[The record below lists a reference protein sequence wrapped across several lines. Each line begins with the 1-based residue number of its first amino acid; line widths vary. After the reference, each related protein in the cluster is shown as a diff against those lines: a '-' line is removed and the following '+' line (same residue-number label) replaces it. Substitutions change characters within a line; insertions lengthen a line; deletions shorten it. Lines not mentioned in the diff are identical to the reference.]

1 MNQTLGELASN
12 AIYRTC
18 FKYIIKNPDATD
30 SDRQAAANCFERLSE
45 AYKIVAPVVF
55 QTFEEE
61 VGDGEGGEEAGEN
74 AEGEDE

>member
-1 MNQTLGELASN
+1 MNQTLGEIASN

-30 SDRQAAANCFERLSE
+30 SDRQAAANCFERLSQ

-55 QTFEEE
+55 QSFE
-61 VGDGEGGEEAGEN
+61 GETAGGEEGAEN
-74 AEGEDE
+74 EGGDDE